1 MRLMTNSSFLA
12 VAILALPALVGAQ
25 EKLTDTLG
33 FISTLLNG
41 LIGLFITLAIV
52 VFFWGLVK
60 YLWSMSNEDAHE
72 GLKIMFWGIIAVFVM
87 VSIWGLIAL
96 LQRSFNVQGGAAI
109 TPALIPFNKT
119 GPGGLIPGGP
129 Q

>member
-1 MRLMTNSSFLA
+1 MRLTITGSFLA
-12 VAILALPALVGAQ
+12 IASVALPALASAQ
-25 EKLTDTLG
+25 TIINTLG
-33 FISTLLNG
+33 FISTILNG

-72 GLKIMFWGIIAVFVM
+72 GLKIMFWGIIAIFVM

-96 LQRSFNVQGGAAI
+96 LQRSFRVDSGRVSP
-109 TPALIPFNKT
+109 PALINFDKT
-119 GPGGLIPGGP
+119 GPGGLRPDGN
-129 Q
+129 

>member
-1 MRLMTNSSFLA
+1 
-12 VAILALPALVGAQ
+12 
-25 EKLTDTLG
+25 
-33 FISTLLNG
+33 
-41 LIGLFITLAIV
+41 

-72 GLKIMFWGIIAVFVM
+72 GLKIMFWGIIAIFVM

-109 TPALIPFNKT
+109 TPALINFDKT
-119 GPGGLIPGGP
+119 GPGGLRPGGN
-129 Q
+129 

>member
-1 MRLMTNSSFLA
+1 MTMRLTITGSFLA
-12 VAILALPALVGAQ
+12 IASVALPALASAQ
-25 EKLTDTLG
+25 TITDTLG
-33 FISTLLNG
+33 FISTILNG

-72 GLKIMFWGIIAVFVM
+72 GLKIMFWG
-87 VSIWGLIAL
+87 LIAL

-109 TPALIPFNKT
+109 TPALINFDKT
-119 GPGGLIPGGP
+119 GPGGLRPGGN
-129 Q
+129 